1 MSPRLLEKVLER
13 VYTRGVE
20 ELVLA
25 GHGVR
30 VQHAVD
36 IEEYHGRKNGRWRR
50 EIARMADELGRHEFV
65 LPLLAAL

>member
-1 MSPRLLEKVLER
+1 MRPRLLEKVLER
-13 VYTRGVE
+13 VYTRGIE

-36 IEEYHGRKNGRWRR
+36 IEEDHIRVLLKQQR
-50 EIARMADELGRHEFV
+50 ELLGGHEA
-65 LPLLAAL
+65 P